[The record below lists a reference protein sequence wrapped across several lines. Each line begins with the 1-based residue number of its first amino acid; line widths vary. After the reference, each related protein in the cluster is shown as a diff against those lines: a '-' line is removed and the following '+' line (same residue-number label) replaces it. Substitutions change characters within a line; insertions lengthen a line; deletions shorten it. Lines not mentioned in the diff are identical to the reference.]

1 LDIDALNNELQ
12 EIKVSTEVFAKI
24 GCFKNYLIIF
34 NFLKISENF
43 EIKKYFFS
51 KFKISENLFA

>member
-24 GCFKNYLIIF
+24 GLKNSGKLKKNPE
-34 NFLKISENF
+34 NFLNISENF
-43 EIKKYFFS
+43 EIKKY
-51 KFKISENLFA
+51 LF